1 MDRYV
6 PLKEIVAM
14 AIDQAKKS
22 IKDFDRY
29 WVFSFRALRAM
40 EQSVSALP
48 KSMRLPVL
56 GNKTV
61 ELPDDYN
68 GWSKIGVLNSNGE
81 VVSLRINNALTVFRD
96 NNPNRLTQVAG
107 EIGSNGDVI
116 TPGLYFNYLDNGLNV
131 HLYGVGGGLVAAGEC
146 RVDEKNNIIILPDNF
161 AYPDIILEYI
171 SLPEMDGDYYV
182 EGCLQEPIIEF
193 CLWKDGLSTEQSFYA
208 RVIEGRRSLQ
218 NNRVTLQTI
227 HQVLRETGGQYL
239 KS

>member
-1 MDRYV
+1 MDRFV

-14 AIDQAKKS
+14 ALDQFGKS
-22 IKDFDRY
+22 IKDFDKC
-29 WVFSFRALRAM
+29 WVMAFRALRAM
-40 EQSVSALP
+40 EQSVAALP

-56 GNKTV
+56 DNKTV
-61 ELPDDYN
+61 ELPSDYN

-116 TPGLYFNYLDNGLNV
+116 TPGLYFNYLDNGVNV
-131 HLYGVGGGLVAAGEC
+131 HLFGVGGGLVVAGEC
-146 RVDEKNNIIILPDNF
+146 RVDEKHNVIILPEDF
-161 AYPDIILEYI
+161 AYSDIILEYI
-171 SLPEMDGDYYV
+171 SLPEMDGDYHI
-182 EGCLQEPIIEF
+182 EGCLQEPVIEF
-193 CLWKDGLSTEQSFYA
+193 IGWKLKLSTEQSFYA

-218 NNRVTLQTI
+218 NNRVTLQSI
-227 HQVLRETGGQYL
+227 HQVLRETAGQYL